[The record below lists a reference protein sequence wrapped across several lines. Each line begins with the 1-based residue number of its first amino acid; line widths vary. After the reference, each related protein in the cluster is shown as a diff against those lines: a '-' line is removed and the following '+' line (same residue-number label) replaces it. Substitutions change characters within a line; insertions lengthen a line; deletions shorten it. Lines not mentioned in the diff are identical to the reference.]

1 MMQPDREK
9 PDLYD
14 RLAGHDFER
23 AYQKGFM
30 RSIFGSLRNK
40 RSGLLSF
47 NEIRKQLSVENQV
60 DRGMQEIAISQIIGS
75 LSRYHDFDNTF
86 LPRQTNTRGRWQH
99 IDKLHLTCEVL
110 PPVEVYQLGE
120 FYFVI
125 DGNHRVSVAREK
137 GQKFIDAHVIEL
149 QLPFQV
155 DRDAKWEDILLAQER
170 VSFYDRTGIARLR
183 PQADIQLTLPGQ
195 YSKLLEH
202 IDVHRYFT
210 SECLGREVSYDEAV
224 SSWFDYIYKPMIEVI
239 ADRKIME
246 LFPRR
251 SQSDLY
257 LWIIEHLAYLKE
269 SYDQPVSFAEAAE
282 DFTRIPRFLS
292 DLFNRLFG
300 WVARLAGKWKN
311 NGD

>member
-1 MMQPDREK
+1 M
-9 PDLYD
+9 YD
-14 RLAGHDFER
+14 RLAGQDFDR

-30 RSIFGSLRNK
+30 RSIFGALRNK

-47 NEIRKQLSVENQV
+47 NEIRKQLTIENQV
-60 DRGMQEIAISQIIGS
+60 DRGMQEILISQIIGS

-86 LPRQTNTRGRWQH
+86 LPKQTFTRGRWQH
-99 IDKLHLTCEVL
+99 IDKLHLTGEVL

-155 DRDAKWEDILLAQER
+155 SRDAEWEDILLAQER
-170 VSFYDRTGIARLR
+170 DSFYDRTGIARLR
-183 PQADIQLTLPGQ
+183 PEADIQLTLPGQ
-195 YSKLLEH
+195 YGKLLEH
-202 IDVHRYFT
+202 IDVHKFFT
-210 SECLGREVSYDEAV
+210 GEYLGREVSYDEAV
-224 SSWFDYIYKPMIEVI
+224 CSWYDYIYKPMIDVI
-239 ADRKIME
+239 AKKKIME

-251 SQSDLY
+251 SESDLY
-257 LWIIEHLAYLKE
+257 LWTIEHLAFLKE
-269 SYDQPVSFAEAAE
+269 RYDQPVSFEEAVE

-292 DLFNRLFG
+292 DFLNRMFG
-300 WVARLAGKWKN
+300 WVARLIRKTGKK
-311 NGD
+311 DS

>member
-9 PDLYD
+9 SDMYD

-23 AYQKGFM
+23 AYQKGFI
-30 RSIFGSLRNK
+30 RSIFGALRNK

-47 NEIRKQLSVENQV
+47 NEIRKQLTIENQV
-60 DRGMQEIAISQIIGS
+60 DRGMQEILISQIIGS

-86 LPRQTNTRGRWQH
+86 LPKQTFTRGRWQH
-99 IDKLHLTCEVL
+99 IDKLHLTGEVL

-155 DRDAKWEDILLAQER
+155 SRDAEWEDILLAQER
-170 VSFYDRTGIARLR
+170 DSFYDRTSIARLR
-183 PQADIQLTLPGQ
+183 PEADIQLTLPGQ
-195 YSKLLEH
+195 YGKLLEH
-202 IDVHRYFT
+202 IDVHKFFT
-210 SECLGREVSYDEAV
+210 GEYLGREVSYDEAV
-224 SSWFDYIYKPMIEVI
+224 CSWFDYIYKPMIDVI
-239 ADRKIME
+239 AEKKIME

-251 SQSDLY
+251 SESDLY
-257 LWIIEHLAYLKE
+257 LWTIEHLAFLKE
-269 SYDQPVSFAEAAE
+269 RYDQPVSFEEAAE

-292 DLFNRLFG
+292 DFLNRMFG
-300 WVARLAGKWKN
+300 WVARLIRKTGKK
-311 NGD
+311 DS